1 MRAFSWGRKMPLPN
15 ILEFIGTNITQRRFQ
30 IAQGQFLD
38 FVGELDK
45 RQAATAN
52 GYYKSYATLA
62 TANADIA
69 NIPFGV
75 SVKVLSAADGG
86 DYYKATTEATSLTKS
101 AYDPSI
107 QSREYTNITKAA
119 INENALYSA
128 FARQTAKPNLF
139 TNQTALTGVTVIKQ
153 WLASVDNAGASINLQ
168 GIFVSVRLGVT
179 GGPYPTVATDPAIF
193 SGALRLQVFEG
204 ATLKATRNLIR
215 LGDTDIWYF
224 WDDTLIFSNISEIKV
239 FAYGVAANNIV
250 LSLDQFTLNTDGRIG
265 NYEITA
271 RDLAISGAVNKEY
284 EAYLLSCLQ
293 PDADKNLLGANTSS
307 TASTTVQLQ
316 NNLSRPITK
325 YSAVCVIETD
335 GTYPTANDASNG
347 FRAKLEV
354 LDDSSTARK
363 TVFLK
368 RIGNSKVWYAK
379 DADAVYA
386 TQAAIKITANRPAD
400 GTYISVSSAT
410 VTENSLPN
418 PIFQII
424 QNSVNTDAI
433 VAEVMSTVST
443 EIEAK
448 IGTKVRPTTAFE
460 AIAEASSRRIDIVGI
475 GDSNQLKDGY
485 GFDGGF
491 RKALSDKF
499 GLYATPPLAGAAF
512 GAATGASSLHENF
525 AIASVDYRLVDD
537 GATVAAGTTNG
548 IAVGT
553 NTGAKY
559 SLDPTS
565 RLRGHFKYATFSDGA
580 GSFKVGARREDAG
593 YGVIQM
599 GALVNTNT
607 GVDGSAMLS
616 LEIPA
621 NSARAGQA
629 VGFKWAVPNQIAI
642 TGKFISYFMR
652 IEDANKK
659 NGICLSPLYN
669 GSGQS
674 LYDAAVK
681 LNNDWTTAQLTNYL
695 AEIRRLQLS
704 EGLMPI
710 VVVYINMGLN
720 DQNENLT
727 PSQGWRASDQPQS
740 ATAYI
745 DNLESVVKRIEDIW
759 QLNSWDEKELYWW
772 INPSHP
778 TATPDAAKLKA
789 YRKAASSF
797 AMHKPRTS
805 FVDFENLTS
814 HAEMLANGWYLES
827 GADVYHLTKAGY
839 EALSQKVVDLIK

>member
-1 MRAFSWGRKMPLPN
+1 MITSGGTTTLGLYDNASEIRKKAD
-15 ILEFIGTNITQRRFQ
+15 ITYVDAKVIDLQQ
-30 IAQGQFLD
+30 KINSSEGGH
-38 FVGELDK
+38 VGYTTLALAN
-45 RQAATAN
+45 AAT
-52 GYYKSYATLA
+52 STLA
-62 TANADIA
+62 PNTLVEVTNDTTTS
-69 NIPFGV
+69 NNGLYLWDGV
-75 SVKVLSAADGG
+75 AF
-86 DYYKATTEATSLTKS
+86 TKS
-101 AYDPSI
+101 AYDPLT
-107 QSREYTNITKAA
+107 QAKAYTDAKKSVID
-119 INENALYSA
+119 ENLLYSA
-128 FARQTAKPNLF
+128 LSRQTAKPNLF

-354 LDDSSTARK
+354 LDGSSTARK

-433 VAEVMSTVST
+433 IAEVMSTVST

-491 RKALSDKF
+491 RKALSDRF

-512 GAATGASSLHENF
+512 GANTGAIEVHQNG
-525 AIASVDYRLVDD
+525 AIASVDYRFVAE
-537 GATVAAGTTNG
+537 GATVPAGTTNG
-548 IAVGT
+548 LAVGAQQA
-553 NTGAKY
+553 GQKY
-559 SLDPTS
+559 PLNPTS
-565 RLRGHFKYATFSDGA
+565 RLRGHFKYATFSA
-580 GSFKVGARREDAG
+580 GGGTFKPGARREDAG
-593 YGVIQM
+593 FGVIQM
-599 GALVNTNT
+599 GTTVNTDT
-607 GVDGSAMLS
+607 GTDGTSIYT

-621 NSARAGQA
+621 NAGRANQA
-629 VGFKWAVPNQIAI
+629 VGFKWVVAQQEAI

-652 IEDANKK
+652 VEDADKK
-659 NGICLSPLYN
+659 NGVCISPLYN

-681 LNNDWTTAQLTNYL
+681 FNGGWSLPQLTNYFY
-695 AEIRRLQLS
+695 EIRRLQLS
-704 EGLMPI
+704 EGLKPI
-710 VVVYINMGLN
+710 VVIYINMGLN
-720 DQNENLT
+720 DQNETLT
-727 PSQGWRASDQPQS
+727 PSQGWRASTDPQS
-740 ATAYI
+740 ATAYL
-745 DNLESVVKRIEDIW
+745 DNLEAVAKRIEDVW
-759 QLNSWDEKELYWW
+759 QVNGWDEKELYWW
-772 INPSHP
+772 VIPSHP
-778 TATPDAAKLKA
+778 TASPDSAKLRA

-797 AMHKPRTS
+797 AMNKPRAS

-814 HAEMLANGWYLES
+814 YAEMLDSGWYLED
-827 GADVYHLTKAGY
+827 GLDVYHLNSAGY
-839 EALSQKVVDLIK
+839 DALSQRIVDLIK